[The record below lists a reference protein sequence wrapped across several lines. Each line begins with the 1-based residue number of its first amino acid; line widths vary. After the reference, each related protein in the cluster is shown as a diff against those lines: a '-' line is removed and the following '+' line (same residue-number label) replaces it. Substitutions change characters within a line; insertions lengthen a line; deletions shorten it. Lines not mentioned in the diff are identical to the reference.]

1 MAIVEPIPSVKPI
14 TPKEAVAARSAS
26 IPEKVIEIVN
36 ESIVSNLSVS
46 GGTTTATVKV
56 KEVKKAILKD
66 SALCD
71 ILHQKYPEEAFER
84 AIELIGWLDFESRY
98 RLAGWSVKYHSPDYT
113 QRFDAYYE
121 FSGK

>member
-1 MAIVEPIPSVKPI
+1 MAIVEPIPSAKPI

-26 IPEKVIEIVN
+26 IPEKVIKIVN
-36 ESIVSNLSVS
+36 ELIVSNLSVN
-46 GGTTTATVKV
+46 GGTTATVKAR
-56 KEVKKAILKD
+56 EVKKAILKD

-98 RLAGWSVKYHSPDYT
+98 RLAGWSVTYHSPDYT

-121 FSGK
+121 FGGK